1 MTGGLI
7 VVMLIHAVE
16 TEKFVTA
23 WTAYKTAIRALA
35 TGTASDPQLGDRSF
49 VSSSRIGSDLERL
62 SWSSTTQYL
71 SVLLAPNFTPN
82 RLVVDPA
89 DDYFWISCETATANR
104 LATRSVPAQSRGLVG
119 RHACM
124 HRKRLIAA
132 AAPSG
137 K

>member
-89 DDYFWISCETATANR
+89 DDYF
-104 LATRSVPAQSRGLVG
+104 
-119 RHACM
+119 
-124 HRKRLIAA
+124 
-132 AAPSG
+132 
-137 K
+137 